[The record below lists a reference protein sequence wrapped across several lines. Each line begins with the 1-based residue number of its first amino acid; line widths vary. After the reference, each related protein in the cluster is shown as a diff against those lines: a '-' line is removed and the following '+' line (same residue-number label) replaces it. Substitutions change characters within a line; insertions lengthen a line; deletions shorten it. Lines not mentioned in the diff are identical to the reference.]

1 MSTISR
7 WYARLMSTL
16 GIALVLSGLYFAFQ
30 GGSETG
36 TFAFLAL
43 AVPAAWIRMRF
54 EPSGHITLAPVLV
67 FTATLFLR
75 PLDPIIIAT
84 FSALISARVFARKP
98 WLDSFAEVGIEGIP
112 TVLLVWVFS
121 EAGGPQF
128 LDLSSKVLAF
138 LPGLL
143 AFVFARVL
151 LIALWAHALDGVGI
165 KSFIAGP
172 GRQILI
178 NLPIFG
184 AESVAL
190 AFLATSF
197 SHLGFLA
204 PVLAVASLIEFYY
217 PYKLL
222 SDQEDATYASLA
234 MIAQA
239 IDAKDPYTA
248 THSRNVASIAVRIA
262 RVMGLDES
270 EVRRIRIG
278 SLLHDIGKVGVPGS
292 IIRKPLALEKHED
305 ATMRQHPVISAE
317 IMRPVQFLKEASE
330 IVQHHHEHFDGS
342 GYPNGLRGEEIPLGS
357 RVILVADA
365 FDAMTSDRP
374 YRKGRSKEEAIR
386 VLQEHAGRQFDEAVV
401 HALKSVVSSF

>member
-1 MSTISR
+1 MSSISR
-7 WYARLMSTL
+7 WYPRFVPSL
-16 GIALVLSGLYFAFQ
+16 GFALILSGLFFA
-30 GGSETG
+30 TG
-36 TFAFLAL
+36 FSPEASTFAFLAL

-67 FTATLFLR
+67 FTATLFLK
-75 PLDPIIIAT
+75 PLDPIIVAT
-84 FSALISARVFARKP
+84 FSALLSARAFARKS
-98 WLDSFAEVGIEGIP
+98 WSESLAEVGIEGIP
-112 TVLLVWVFS
+112 TVLLVWVFA
-121 EAGGPQF
+121 EAGGSRLP
-128 LDLSSKVLAF
+128 DLSSKVLAF

-143 AFVFARVL
+143 IFAFTRVL
-151 LIALWAHALDGVGI
+151 LAALWANALDGVGI
-165 KSFIAGP
+165 RSFIAGP

-190 AFLATSF
+190 AFLASSF
-197 SHLGFLA
+197 LHLGFLA

-222 SDQEDATYASLA
+222 SDQEDATYASLG

-248 THSRNVASIAVRIA
+248 THSRSVASIAVRIA
-262 RVMGLDES
+262 RAMGLDEG

-278 SLLHDIGKVGVPGS
+278 SLLHDIGKVGVPGN

-342 GYPNGLRGEEIPLGS
+342 GYPSGLRGEEIPLGS

-374 YRKGRSKEEAIR
+374 YRKGRSREEAIR
-386 VLQEHAGRQFDEAVV
+386 VLQEHAGKQFDDAVV
-401 HALKSVVSSF
+401 RALRSVVSSF